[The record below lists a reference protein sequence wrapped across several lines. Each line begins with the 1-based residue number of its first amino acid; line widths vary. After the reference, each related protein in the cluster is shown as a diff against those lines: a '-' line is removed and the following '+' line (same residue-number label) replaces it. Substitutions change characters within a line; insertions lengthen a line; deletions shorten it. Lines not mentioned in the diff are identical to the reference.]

1 VPMPL
6 AGVLRDRFLA
16 AIARGEG
23 DLDWAA
29 LARIAAVQ
37 AGL

>member
-1 VPMPL
+1 MPL

-23 DLDWAA
+23 ELDWAA